1 VLTTA
6 EKMLNDALS
15 TYTYDAENRIATRDV
30 EMSGG
35 FAGADEV
42 EGGGDHRR
50 LGMGA
55 AGAPS
60 SKSFGS
66 LRSYLRPSSSESLT
80 GVVRASMRISDV
92 NVR

>member
-1 VLTTA
+1 MLTTA

-30 EMSGG
+30 ELSGG

-42 EGGGDHRR
+42 QGGGDRR

-55 AGAPS
+55 EGAPS

-66 LRSYLRPSSSESLT
+66 LRSCLRPSPSESLT
-80 GVVRASMRISDV
+80 GVVRGLMRISDV
-92 NVR
+92 NV